1 MAHIRKCI
9 ELEEADVLIQN
20 FISYKYYLK
29 TIKYINFLIYIYLL
43 KINLKNKLCFKNKL
57 KNKLCFKNNLL
68 FINK

>member
-43 KINLKNKLCFKNKL
+43 KINLKNKLCFKN
-57 KNKLCFKNNLL
+57 NL
-68 FINK
+68 